1 MYVPSESITAYKNA
15 DGWKD
20 FDNIK
25 ALPTGDCNSDGGI
38 TMADANAVVN
48 YYLAIEKPQGFDV
61 ESADVNDDGDITMAD
76 ANVIVNMYLEGQ
88 K

>member
-25 ALPTGDCNSDGGI
+25 AIPTGDCNSDGGI

-48 YYLAIEKPQGFDV
+48 YFLATDKPEGFDTTA
-61 ESADVNDDGDITMAD
+61 ADVNGDGDITMAD
-76 ANVIVNMYLEGQ
+76 ANMIVNMFLEG